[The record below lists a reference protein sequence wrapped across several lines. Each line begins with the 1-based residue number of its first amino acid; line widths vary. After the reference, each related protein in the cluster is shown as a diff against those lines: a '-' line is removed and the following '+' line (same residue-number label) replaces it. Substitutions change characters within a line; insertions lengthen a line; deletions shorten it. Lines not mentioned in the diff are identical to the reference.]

1 MIAIIFLQIN
11 SRRKD
16 VQKVVIISKQSTL
29 TIGLIKS
36 DDKGQFTFKK
46 KYISILIV
54 KIFFLQSNLHWICVQ
69 KVLIISKHYHD
80 QDNEGLLTLLTF
92 YNWNKNETIFYIS
105 RKTVNKAKSGW
116 KLAT

>member
-1 MIAIIFLQIN
+1 MIKVN
-11 SRRKD
+11 SLLEKNYFY
-16 VQKVVIISKQSTL
+16 SNC
-29 TIGLIKS
+29 
-36 DDKGQFTFKK
+36 
-46 KYISILIV
+46 